1 MSETSVTSL
10 LQAADGSFVPVG
22 EWDGEF
28 EDPDHID
35 GAIVL
40 SVDGEV
46 FFDESLWDLVDQ
58 LWAYILNMLEELGE
72 KDSVKTFFPDQPV
85 ELVFRRIGGGRL
97 VISVDTG
104 WRTKRTLQVDEADFA
119 RALLGGAEEFF
130 TGMERLLPGRY
141 GYQLDQL
148 GRLKNRW

>member
-72 KDSVKTFFPDQPV
+72 KDSAKTFFPDQPV
-85 ELVFRRIGGGRL
+85 ELVFRRIG
-97 VISVDTG
+97 
-104 WRTKRTLQVDEADFA
+104 E
-119 RALLGGAEEFF
+119 GA
-130 TGMERLLPGRY
+130 
-141 GYQLDQL
+141 
-148 GRLKNRW
+148 W